1 MIDLTLGENSTTSSD
16 TETLFSHEIV
26 TGIEDESN
34 STLNSTCIALAEF
47 LILPKSYN
55 LHESLAMC
63 GVSCPSNSSNMSAI
77 YFFEAAFVIKLQSPQ
92 PTTIIYPTII
102 PPGAQLSPAIIA
114 LVVTI
119 LFSIIVALL
128 VLLLVVIFLYMRS
141 RKKLA
146 PFIQGMSL
154 P

>member
-1 MIDLTLGENSTTSSD
+1 MIDLTLGENSITNSD

-34 STLNSTCIALAEF
+34 DTLNSTMSCIALAEF

-55 LHESLAMC
+55 LRESLAMC

-102 PPGAQLSPAIIA
+102 PPGAQLSSAVIA
-114 LVVTI
+114 PVVTI
-119 LFSIIVALL
+119 MQKVGSLH
-128 VLLLVVIFLYMRS
+128 S
-141 RKKLA
+141 RNVT
-146 PFIQGMSL
+146 G
-154 P
+154 